1 MVVVIYIK
9 PNQIVSLL
17 PGLEQNCVKAPR
29 GCRICQSPH
38 KLFLLRSKSSI
49 RMQVRICLM
58 PGLCSPLDEVGKLVP
73 IPLTPTAPHPGVGTE
88 PFPVPNT
95 PVLPIPR
102 TRDEPSS
109 PIAPVL
115 LISGSLSI
123 QQT

>member
-1 MVVVIYIK
+1 
-9 PNQIVSLL
+9 
-17 PGLEQNCVKAPR
+17 
-29 GCRICQSPH
+29 
-38 KLFLLRSKSSI
+38 
-49 RMQVRICLM
+49 M
-58 PGLCSPLDEVGKLVP
+58 PGLRSPLDEVGKLVP

-109 PIAPVL
+109 QTAPVQ